1 MPDIVMTEYY
11 EEILDFM
18 EMVEMLGVDANVLPF
33 VSDPEFSA
41 ARWLLLGDMLSP
53 LAASPDVFRPIR

>member
-1 MPDIVMTEYY
+1 MPDIIMTEYY

-33 VSDPEFSA
+33 VEDPEFSA
-41 ARWLLLGDMLSP
+41 ARWLI
-53 LAASPDVFRPIR
+53 LAQQLRALHPRDKLAQKG